1 MNEEFLMSHDSNQ
14 TVAAEGVANRRSLLR
29 GIGISIGTAGLTA
42 MAMQTA
48 HADTSEEMLE
58 PKSAGTLAALS
69 AKLAALPRR
78 RDFKTVPMTLTSP
91 NQWDSEA
98 LEALLAYRGGPKQ
111 VWDNTVIESPWLN
124 LMRNSLNVQVWSWKH
139 PDFLVVSATHGTAH
153 LALYDEMIWDKYKL
167 ADVTKGKFATNTL
180 IDVPAAASVDA
191 ADFNNPAGAFSP
203 ADNSITVL
211 QRRGVVFVGCHNA
224 IWEFSGGLLKK
235 GVNPDN
241 LSHEALAAELTN
253 HLIEG
258 VVLSPGVVGTLPEL
272 QKAGFAYAA

>member
-1 MNEEFLMSHDSNQ
+1 MSQDSNQ
-14 TVAAEGVANRRSLLR
+14 TSSAEAVANRRSLLR

-48 HADTSEEMLE
+48 QADTPAGTLE
-58 PKSAGTLAALS
+58 LQSAGTLAALT

-78 RDFKTVPMTLTSP
+78 RDFKTVPMILTSP
-91 NQWDSEA
+91 SQWDSEA
-98 LEALLAYRGGPKQ
+98 LEALIAYRGGPKQ

-124 LMRNSLNVQVWSWKH
+124 LMRNALNAQVWSWKH

-191 ADFNNPAGAFSP
+191 ADFNNPAGAYSP
-203 ADNSITVL
+203 AANSITVL

-224 IWEFSGGLLKK
+224 IWEFSGGLLKN

-253 HLIEG
+253 HLIDG

-272 QKAGFAYAA
+272 QKAGFDYAA